1 MSQVLLEDLYPVFW
15 CCSRSGMTATG
26 MNPRVLVFME
36 TSGTPLY
43 TGVLDPIVEFT
54 GVYRATIPISGSIGF
69 ITGASYAV
77 WATGEVS
84 GGLPVRENIHRLD
97 TKPSLFNGLTGL
109 ATDVYY
115 AQIDHCYVKPSGLDR
130 WTTLW
135 FKNGSPYSTWS
146 TGRLNVFNASGNLY
160 FGNSGLTAY
169 GSSISGGQL
178 TIGGT
183 GVLKSGERYIAQ
195 TTAFIDG
202 LTRSW
207 SEKIGYDT
215 I

>member
-1 MSQVLLEDLYPVFW
+1 MSQVLLEDQYYVFW
-15 CCSRSGMTATG
+15 CCSRSGITATG

-43 TGVLDPIVEFT
+43 TGVMDPIPEFT
-54 GVYRATIPISGSIGF
+54 GVYRTNIPMLGIFGF
-69 ITGASYAV
+69 VTGASYGV
-77 WATGEVS
+77 WATGVVS
-84 GGLPVRENIHRLD
+84 GGLPVRENIHRLE
-97 TKPSLFNGLTGL
+97 TKSTLFNGLTGIANDL
-109 ATDVYY
+109 YH
-115 AQIDHCYVKPSGLDR
+115 AQINHCYVKPSGLDR

-135 FKNGSPYSTWS
+135 FKNGVPYPTWS
-146 TGRLNVFNASGNLY
+146 TGKLTVFNSSGNIY

-169 GSSISGGQL
+169 GAGISGGQL

-183 GVLKSGERYIAQ
+183 GILKSGERYLAQ

-202 LTRSW
+202 TTRMW
-207 SEKIGYDT
+207 EEHVGYD